1 MRCALTCLTWFH
13 EDARELYKIQSLVVL
28 FFWTEKTFCKNI
40 RGRGDSP
47 TDTQA
52 SRAVA
57 NRIFILSVLNELNGA
72 PTLKLYIIRTTRA
85 SLRIDSNYLDF
96 RPFYANWTKEITW
109 CFPGDYNETINHV
122 NRTQINT
129 VFRSTQDCESRIL
142 SVVSVYSIL
151 FPFNCE
157 LLIILRQVCI
167 WNLLGWLWHFPNI
180 LIGIKTC

>member
-1 MRCALTCLTWFH
+1 MRRMRCALTCLTWFH

-40 RGRGDSP
+40 RGRRDSP

-85 SLRIDSNYLDF
+85 SLRIDSNYLNF
-96 RPFYANWTKEITW
+96 RPFYVNWTKEITW
-109 CFPGDYNETINHV
+109 CSQETIMKPSIMSIGHKL
-122 NRTQINT
+122 TL
-129 VFRSTQDCESRIL
+129 FLGLLRIA
-142 SVVSVYSIL
+142 SQEYY
-151 FPFNCE
+151 
-157 LLIILRQVCI
+157 R
-167 WNLLGWLWHFPNI
+167 W
-180 LIGIKTC
+180 